1 MTLTTLSTVHAS
13 HDLQRGRH
21 TLVKHGSPG
30 KVVDSHPNWGA
41 TTYTVEFE
49 SIPVQTPG
57 RDQVTLSGL
66 TTGDVDA
73 D

>member
-1 MTLTTLSTVHAS
+1 MTLETLSAVHAS

-21 TLVKHGSPG
+21 TLVEHGSPG
-30 KVVDSHPNWGA
+30 KVVDSHQNWGA

-49 SIPVQTPG
+49 SIPFQAPG
-57 RDQVTLSGL
+57 SNTVTLNGL